1 MLIGLIADTHG
12 YLDPRV
18 PPALKGVD
26 LILHAG
32 DIGAEGVLAALEHIA
47 PVTAVAGNNDAK
59 LAQFG
64 LPLRVDVE
72 LDGVKLHLVHRLI
85 DAAPGPG
92 TRIVVYGHS
101 HKALVAKRG
110 GLSRRQ
116 KHTMRPII
124 RSATKKSPAYRPP
137 GARHS
142 PIASIRV
149 VRRSEA
155 RPGRLRS
162 RRRQLE
168 GPASHHPRQMQPEL
182 RRSV

>member
-32 DIGAEGVLAALEHIA
+32 DIGAEEVLAALGRIA

-59 LAQFG
+59 LAQLG

-72 LDGVKLHLVHRLI
+72 LAGVKLHLVHRLI

-101 HKALVAKRG
+101 HKALVAEREG
-110 GLSRRQ
+110 VLWVNPGAAGRVGFHHEATLALLRVEDGLLEAELVSLGARVSAAR
-116 KHTMRPII
+116 
-124 RSATKKSPAYRPP
+124 RSA
-137 GARHS
+137 
-142 PIASIRV
+142 ASG
-149 VRRSEA
+149 
-155 RPGRLRS
+155 GR
-162 RRRQLE
+162 
-168 GPASHHPRQMQPEL
+168 A
-182 RRSV
+182 